1 MDQKIHLIHALAAV
15 TELGQCLCVAAALMQ
30 LVALLVLAW
39 VEEGSRD
46 EVGSYHELTHI
57 TVDLYYAIGQEG
69 FIMNN
74 PYNTDNAKQ

>member
-1 MDQKIHLIHALAAV
+1 M
-15 TELGQCLCVAAALMQ
+15 
-30 LVALLVLAW
+30 ALLVLVR
-39 VEEGSRD
+39 VEEGARD

-74 PYNTDNAKQ
+74 PFITDNFTGQNVGVAVPKKLLFLMCLKMN